1 MSTLDT
7 AAKDLVERRGSA
19 CVATVRADGTPGLAP
34 LGHLAVWE
42 NDRLVFPDSDVPGIA
57 PDLLLQPAIS
67 ILVQDGKQ
75 RHARR
80 FRGTARL
87 LVSGPT
93 FDRLLQFYRR
103 RGVKGAVGHMVLVDV
118 EDVSPVNGSTS
129 D

>member
-1 MSTLDT
+1 LSTLDT

-19 CVATVRADGTPGLAP
+19 CVATVRADGTPGWHRSDISRC
-34 LGHLAVWE
+34 G
-42 NDRLVFPDSDVPGIA
+42 RTTGSFFPTAMSPESR

-87 LVSGPT
+87 LMSGPT

-118 EDVSPVNGSTS
+118 EDVSSVNGSTS

>member
-1 MSTLDT
+1 LSSFDA
-7 AAKDLVERRGSA
+7 AAKDLVERRGPA
-19 CVATVRADGTPGLAP
+19 CVATVRADGTPSLAP

-42 NDRLVFPDSDVPGIA
+42 NDTLVFPDSDVPGIA

-75 RHARR
+75 RHGRR

-87 LVSGPT
+87 LLSGPT
-93 FDRLLQFYRR
+93 FDRLLQYYRR

-118 EDVSPVNGSTS
+118 EDVSPTNGSA
-129 D
+129 